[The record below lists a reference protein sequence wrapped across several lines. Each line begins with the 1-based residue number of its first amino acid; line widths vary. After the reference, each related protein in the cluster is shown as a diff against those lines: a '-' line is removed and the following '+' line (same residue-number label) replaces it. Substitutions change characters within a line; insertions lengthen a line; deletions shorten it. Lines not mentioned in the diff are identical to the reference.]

1 VSSSAPA
8 QAPPPAPTGELGGPG
23 AARRLL
29 DWAVESVRSLGA
41 FAVGLII
48 ALIVE
53 VIIFSTQSPY
63 FFDSVNITNIG
74 RAMAIVGIVAVG
86 ATIVMIS
93 GGFDLSVGSVMAAA
107 GMLSAWSLNEGAG
120 IPVAIALAVVLGAGV
135 GLINGALV
143 SYARINPLIATLA
156 MLGIV
161 RGMAF
166 VISDGDEIVI
176 SNQSFLDFGTAEV
189 AGIPLTVV
197 IMLGAFLLFG
207 WAMPRT
213 RFGRYAYAIGS
224 NARASKLA
232 GVRVNRWRLAF
243 YGTAGVLAALGGV
256 VTLARVGSGAPT
268 ANLGVELDVI
278 TAVILGGT
286 SLNGGRGRLFGTFLG
301 LLLIAVLNNGLVLVD
316 VPSYWQQVVKGLVLL
331 GAVFA
336 DELRR
341 SRREEG

>member
-1 VSSSAPA
+1 VHAS
-8 QAPPPAPTGELGGPG
+8 
-23 AARRLL
+23 AARSEGLPRAILN
-29 DWAVESVRSLGA
+29 WAVESVRSLGA
-41 FAVGLII
+41 FAIGLMV
-48 ALIVE
+48 ALALE
-53 VIIFSTQSPY
+53 VIVFSTQSPY
-63 FFDSVNITNIG
+63 FFDSVNLTNIG

-86 ATIVMIS
+86 ATIVMVS

-107 GMLSAWSLNEGAG
+107 GMLSAWTLNEGAG
-120 IPVAIALAVVLGAGV
+120 VLVALAAAVALGGAV
-135 GLINGALV
+135 GLVNGALI

-166 VISDGDEIVI
+166 VISGGDEIVV
-176 SNQSFLDFGTAEV
+176 SDQSFLDFGTAEV

-197 IMLGAFLLFG
+197 LMLVAFLAFG

-232 GVRVNRWRLAF
+232 GIRVSRWRLAF
-243 YGTAGVLAALGGV
+243 YGIAGILAALAGL
-256 VTLARVGSGAPT
+256 VTVARVGSAQPT
-268 ANLGVELDVI
+268 ANLGAELDVI

-316 VPSYWQQVVKGLVLL
+316 VPTYWQQVVKGGVLL
-331 GAVFA
+331 GAVFL

>member
-1 VSSSAPA
+1 VSSTAPA
-8 QAPPPAPTGELGGPG
+8 QAPPPAPIREVG
-23 AARRLL
+23 APRRLL
-29 DWAVESVRSLGA
+29 DWMVESVRSLGA

-48 ALIVE
+48 ALAVE

-63 FFDSVNITNIG
+63 FFESVNITNIG

-93 GGFDLSVGSVMAAA
+93 GGFDLSVGSVMAAS
-107 GMLSAWSLNEGAG
+107 GMLAAWTLNEGAG
-120 IPVAIALAVVLGAGV
+120 VVPAVALAVALGGAV
-135 GLINGALV
+135 GLVNGALI

-166 VISDGDEIVI
+166 VISGGDEIVI
-176 SNQSFLDFGTAEV
+176 SNESFLEFGTAEL
-189 AGIPLTVV
+189 AGIPVTVL
-197 IMLGAFLLFG
+197 IMLFAFLAFG

-213 RFGRYAYAIGS
+213 RFGRYTYAIGS

-232 GVRVNRWRLAF
+232 GIRVSRWRLGF
-243 YGTAGVLAALGGV
+243 YGIAGMLAAVGGL
-256 VTLARVGSGAPT
+256 VTLARVGSGTPT

-316 VPSYWQQVVKGLVLL
+316 VPTYWQQVVKGVVLL
-331 GAVFA
+331 GAVFL